1 MEIEQG
7 DLLKYLERL
16 SGTWVGEGAGEYP
29 TISPFSYR
37 EVLTFEAAESKAYWH
52 FDQRTWLK
60 DENGKETQSHW
71 ESGFWRFLQ
80 NNEIELLCTQSSGR
94 VEIARG
100 WFSPIEEGFRIEFQ
114 SNRFTNNVRVEQS
127 WREYDLRGDIL
138 RNSLKMQTTEVP
150 ALAMHVQSHLKCIG
164 SQV

>member
-16 SGTWVGEGAGEYP
+16 SDTWVGEGAGEYP

-94 VEIARG
+94 IEIARG
-100 WFSPIEEGFRIEFQ
+100 RLSLIDGGFRIEFQ
-114 SNRFTNNVRVEQS
+114 SSQFANNARVDRS
-127 WREYDLRGDIL
+127 WREYSLRGDIL
-138 RNSLKMQTTEVP
+138 QYSLKMQTKEVP
-150 ALAMHVQSHLKCIG
+150 ELAVHVQAQLRRG
-164 SQV
+164 EG